1 MDSDRL
7 RQLLANPIFPVWGP
21 RELAMIS
28 SNVGHGQPSAPLS
41 RGYYDEIGGDYRVSG
56 CYDSLDRTAFLN
68 ATGDNHPDFEDISG
82 FTGLAFSVWVRHEWD
97 GEGKKGYA
105 KLICHYFFLSGS

>member
-41 RGYYDEIGGDYRVSG
+41 RGYYDEIGGGLPGLRMLRLIGS
-56 CYDSLDRTAFLN
+56 
-68 ATGDNHPDFEDISG
+68 HG
-82 FTGLAFSVWVRHEWD
+82 FSECDWG
-97 GEGKKGYA
+97 
-105 KLICHYFFLSGS
+105 